1 MQGKA
6 CRAYTTKQ
14 VVSRDEFRYS
24 HGKSQLPAYRKQT
37 ETMRHLKGKDETM
50 TIEYNI
56 IPERRTESIAE
67 INRLRENVQKLANVV
82 EHLQDRVDILTSK
95 VAGLISGEIKE

>member
-1 MQGKA
+1 
-6 CRAYTTKQ
+6 
-14 VVSRDEFRYS
+14 
-24 HGKSQLPAYRKQT
+24 
-37 ETMRHLKGKDETM
+37 M